1 MRLINLDNVDKIT
14 YNEKD
19 YMYIEF
25 NRGVAEYEAKN
36 AEEIEQLKTGYQM
49 IISSMS
55 RTHHRKV
62 SQRGTSCSCHHRF
75 HKERSRYCIFL

>member
-1 MRLINLDNVDKIT
+1 MSNFVRFKFRNSMRLINLDKVDKIT

-49 IISSMS
+49 IIN
-55 RTHHRKV
+55 K
-62 SQRGTSCSCHHRF
+62 
-75 HKERSRYCIFL
+75 LNL